1 MKQLEEQL
9 IINVKSFTGLFIG
22 YEADFKIVN
31 TKKQLHGNSQMWW
44 NKKFN
49 FLVEYCQQN
58 QSNLVVSELISMIE
72 KLSYDGAFAIAR
84 RDGESLGLGDLLTV
98 GKIINNIEICL
109 DNIRPGWDK

>member
-9 IINVKSFTGLFIG
+9 INNVKSFTDLFIG
-22 YEADFKIVN
+22 YEADFKIIN
-31 TKKQLHGNSQMWW
+31 TKKRLYGNSQMWW

-49 FLVEYCQQN
+49 LLDDYCRQN
-58 QSNLVVSELISMIE
+58 QSNLVVSELIPMIE
-72 KLSYDGAFAIAR
+72 KLSKNGAFAIAR

-109 DNIRPGWDK
+109 DNIRPGWNE